1 VSNEATYSSS
11 TTYSSSIGVEEI
23 IATISVLILASI
35 FIGYYLWPSSDST
48 AEVRSATAQSANVPL
63 ASIETNKA
71 IASTEEPAAQKQSL
85 SLSGESDT
93 GARVSVEINGGQY
106 EQTLADSS
114 GNWSLSTDLDQAE
127 NIEIEINASATKSTS
142 TEPTSTQQQIARTET
157 IVETNEGVEE
167 ATLSVSN
174 QTSVT
179 SDIESSNETSEAEF
193 ADINDLTAT
202 TEQAPLQT
210 AMISPE
216 AVPEQASEPADP
228 SAGLDI
234 TEPVITYL
242 DRDRTT
248 NELIIS
254 GSAPDSESHVVLLI
268 NGITTNPVKI
278 GPKNKWRYRF
288 KAGPG
293 EYYVRVT
300 PANAEGA
307 IVRADALPTLYNISL
322 APVTPDSTEAGA
334 EISLLPGGFMHVE
347 AGQNLFQI
355 SQKTNIKVS
364 DLMLVNGIR
373 DEKSLKAGDV
383 LFIPTGQ

>member
-1 VSNEATYSSS
+1 MSNEATYSSS

-48 AEVRSATAQSANVPL
+48 VEVRSATAQSANVPL

-85 SLSGESDT
+85 SLSGESET
-93 GARVSVEINGGQY
+93 GARVSVEVNDGQY

-114 GNWSLSTDLDQAE
+114 GNWSLSTDLDQAD
-127 NIEIEINASATKSTS
+127 NIAIEINASATKSTS
-142 TEPTSTQQQIARTET
+142 TKPTSTPQQQIAKT
-157 IVETNEGVEE
+157 IVETNNGVEE

>member
-1 VSNEATYSSS
+1 MSDEATYSSS
-11 TTYSSSIGVEEI
+11 LGVEEI
-23 IATISVLILASI
+23 IATISVLVLASI
-35 FIGYYLWPSSDST
+35 FIGYYLWPSTDTT
-48 AEVRSATAQSANVPL
+48 AEVTATLAQPAIAPL
-63 ASIETNKA
+63 ASAETSA
-71 IASTEEPAAQKQSL
+71 MVPSTDEPTPRKQSI
-85 SLSGESDT
+85 SLSGEAET
-93 GARVSVEINGGQY
+93 GARVSVDINGDQR
-106 EQTLADSS
+106 QQALADSS
-114 GNWSLSTDLDQAE
+114 GNWSLSTTLDQADK
-127 NIEIEINASATKSTS
+127 IEIEINASATKSTS
-142 TEPTSTQQQIARTET
+142 TELASPPRQFSQNQIAKSET
-157 IVETNEGVEE
+157 VITTNDGVEE
-167 ATLSVSN
+167 ITQSAFSQAPVAR
-174 QTSVT
+174 
-179 SDIESSNETSEAEF
+179 DGESRETSESGF
-193 ADINDLTAT
+193 ADISDLTAA
-202 TEQAPLQT
+202 TEQAPLQS

-216 AVPEQASEPADP
+216 TVPEQAPEPADP
-228 SAGLDI
+228 TAGLDI

-278 GPKNKWRYRF
+278 NSKNKWRYRF

-300 PANAEGA
+300 PANADGP

-334 EISLLPGGFMHVE
+334 EISLLPGEFMRVE

-373 DEKSLKAGDV
+373 DEKSIKAGDV